1 MSERIDDND
10 KPASR
15 RLMLT
20 REFVL
25 PRTLGELAGESNIEA
40 GLEKKL
46 GEDALWLLAD
56 SMYAYMDDG
65 GPIYFDDTHG
75 IPVPV
80 QFGGVRHLVEEPG
93 GGLDRYSTLPFEHLA
108 VFSTEPGLI
117 RDIEQFYDH
126 AVYDY
131 LEVAVRLGQAATL
144 LELYE
149 LNPRVDAEI
158 EQWRRYNQ
166 RPFLAYSKRR

>member
-1 MSERIDDND
+1 MTKRLDDND

-15 RLMLT
+15 RLKLAS
-20 REFVL
+20 ELVL
-25 PRTLGELAGESNIEA
+25 PRTLGELAGESNIGA

-65 GPIYFDDTHG
+65 EPIYFDDTHG

-80 QFGGVRHLVEEPG
+80 QFSGVRHLVDEPG
-93 GGLDRYSTLPFEHLA
+93 GGLDRYRTLPFEQLA
-108 VFSTEPGLI
+108 VFATEPRLI

-131 LEVAVRLGQAATL
+131 FEVAVRLGQSATL

-149 LNPRVDAEI
+149 INPRVDVEI
-158 EQWRRYNQ
+158 EKWRRYNQ
-166 RPFLAYSKRR
+166 HPFLAYSKRR